1 MGSGFE
7 SWLPDVSLRGER
19 WLKSSILL
27 MSPCPVTSLEWKNPE
42 WKYHTCRQWCHVP
55 SRLEREV
62 YARFQAWPS
71 TKWAWAFDKLSSRNK
86 LWEVSYRSWGGVHQ
100 GPHSYIRGR
109 SLGTRK
115 HFFVPLY
122 SSINNTDSN
131 KKQTDGTRRDE
142 TYRTAHHQNDSVE
155 TKELDWP
162 FHDAMLHKG
171 SAKSQ
176 QLLSAWEIQQNTY
189 KHEAPNNSEH
199 VNSLE
204 AISFLQIKWQTSPI
218 PFP

>member
-1 MGSGFE
+1 VVVV
-7 SWLPDVSLRGER
+7 WER
-19 WLKSSILL
+19 AN
-27 MSPCPVTSLEWKNPE
+27 TSL
-42 WKYHTCRQWCHVP
+42 YHSTP
-55 SRLEREV
+55 
-62 YARFQAWPS
+62 PS
-71 TKWAWAFDKLSSRNK
+71 TTPTQTRNK
-86 LWEVSYRSWGGVHQ
+86 Q
-100 GPHSYIRGR
+100 
-109 SLGTRK
+109 
-115 HFFVPLY
+115 
-122 SSINNTDSN
+122 
-131 KKQTDGTRRDE
+131 TRRDE

-204 AISFLQIKWQTSPI
+204 AISFLQINDRQVPSLSHRMQHKNLKS
-218 PFP
+218 